1 MGRVGFEPT
10 TTELWERWGLLCST
24 NDRKPNNHQSIPD
37 RALTGQAV
45 ADSEFRPDLRYLMT
59 TDVVTVEKAQ
69 LDTDTG

>member
-1 MGRVGFEPT
+1 M
-10 TTELWERWGLLCST
+10 
-24 NDRKPNNHQSIPD
+24 
-37 RALTGQAV
+37 